1 MLTDDARVVDPGFCQ
16 LEVWST
22 RQPDQAEYWGL
33 PACSSGEGREWA
45 LGANRARQGPSD
57 SSIALIQYKRI
68 ARNLEPQSLGA
79 AWTVGAQS
87 SATGWRSYLNFP
99 ISWLSRDERSLLHL
113 NVGLA
118 SPETSTRWGRPWGLA
133 MEHRL
138 SRPLWLIAERY
149 STDSERWQVQAGVR
163 WWIMPERLQVDATWG
178 RQKKSLD
185 ATAFASLGI
194 RWVFPAP

>member
-1 MLTDDARVVDPGFCQ
+1 
-16 LEVWST
+16 
-22 RQPDQAEYWGL
+22 
-33 PACSSGEGREWA
+33 
-45 LGANRARQGPSD
+45 
-57 SSIALIQYKRI
+57 
-68 ARNLEPQSLGA
+68 
-79 AWTVGAQS
+79 
-87 SATGWRSYLNFP
+87 
-99 ISWLSRDERSLLHL
+99 
-113 NVGLA
+113 
-118 SPETSTRWGRPWGLA
+118 